1 MMDSVKKSSVETVLW
16 YIGIGGIGIQLSMFI
31 VISICNF
38 VMAKWGDNF
47 ENIFIIIQVSLSL
60 EVDLF
65 FPVSLSLSFRHENT
79 S

>member
-1 MMDSVKKSSVETVLW
+1 
-16 YIGIGGIGIQLSMFI
+16 MFI

-38 VMAKWGDNF
+38 VMAELGDNF

-65 FPVSLSLSFRHENT
+65 FFRLIVIVIP

>member
-1 MMDSVKKSSVETVLW
+1 
-16 YIGIGGIGIQLSMFI
+16 MFI

-38 VMAKWGDNF
+38 VMAEWGDNF

-65 FPVSLSLSFRHENT
+65 FFRLIVIVIP

>member
-1 MMDSVKKSSVETVLW
+1 
-16 YIGIGGIGIQLSMFI
+16 
-31 VISICNF
+31 
-38 VMAKWGDNF
+38 MAEWGDNF

-65 FPVSLSLSFRHENT
+65 FFRLIVIVIP